1 MDTTTLFIEWE
12 PPPSDHH
19 NGIIV
24 DYCVNVTAVET
35 GTMIQVATGG
45 ITSASIPGLHPF
57 YTYTYIVA
65 AATAIGRGP
74 FTVSRSIQM
83 PTDGKHNYKLVI
95 TA

>member
-1 MDTTTLFIEWE
+1 MDSTTLVIEWE
-12 PPPSDHH
+12 PPLIEYH

-57 YTYTYIVA
+57 YTYTYVVA

-74 FTVSRSIQM
+74 FTMSSSIQM
-83 PTDGKHNYKLVI
+83 PTDGKRDSTNL
-95 TA
+95 